1 MDTDRLLYLIGLLYA
16 NGDTA
21 NEQWKQHVE
30 ALHSEH
36 KAALDELRDKNETL
50 FVEAQMWEERYN
62 MELATSNKYYDELT
76 TAQRRVSELTVK
88 CDGYSREL
96 EDQERS
102 LNVRSSQLDE
112 LESFFLSLA
121 FLEAQRSEITRL
133 DEQVKQLQHA
143 AELREDNITVLV
155 KERDDALAAYDMLAS
170 RIGPATEHVLINE
183 GIIKRSNAQHE
194 ENGEFY
200 YGNAFAGQELPDSL
214 GNIAGDCNC
223 D

>member
-16 NGDTA
+16 NGDGA

-36 KAALDELRDKNETL
+36 KASLDELRDKNETL

-88 CDGYSREL
+88 CDSYRRDI

-102 LNVRSSQLDE
+102 LNVRSSH
-112 LESFFLSLA
+112 
-121 FLEAQRSEITRL
+121 LEAHRSEITRL

-200 YGNAFAGQELPDSL
+200 SGNAFAGQELPDSL
-214 GNIAGDCNC
+214 GNVAGECNC